1 MKIITKDSYKKLE
14 EQLDHYRNVLR
25 PQVLEEL
32 ESARAMGDL
41 SENADYDAA
50 RTKQSEIE
58 MKIIEL
64 EEQIR
69 TAQVVDTPTDNS
81 SVQMN
86 TIVTI
91 YDEDE
96 KEEFVY
102 TIGDSVSSN
111 PDEFVISNECP
122 LGRALMNHKVGDT
135 VQVKIDNPYNVV
147 IRKIESKKN

>member
-1 MKIITKDSYKKLE
+1 MKVITKDSYKKLE
-14 EQLDHYRNVLR
+14 EKLDYLRNVAR
-25 PQVLEEL
+25 PEVQEEL
-32 ESARAMGDL
+32 AAARAMGDL

-69 TAQVVDTPTDNS
+69 TAQIVDAPADNS
-81 SVQMN
+81 SVQLN
-86 TIVTI
+86 TVVTF

-96 KEEFVY
+96 KEECTY

-111 PDEFVISNECP
+111 PDEHIISNECP
-122 LGRALMNHKVGDT
+122 LGKALMNHKVGET
-135 VQVKIDNPYNVV
+135 VQVKIAVPYNVT
-147 IRKIESKKN
+147 IRKIESKK